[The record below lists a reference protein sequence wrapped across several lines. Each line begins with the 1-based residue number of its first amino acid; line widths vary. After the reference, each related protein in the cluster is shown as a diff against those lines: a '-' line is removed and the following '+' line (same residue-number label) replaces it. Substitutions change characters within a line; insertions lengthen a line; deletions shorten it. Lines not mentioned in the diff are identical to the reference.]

1 MSQFSDQLKELME
14 ITSLLHKAISE
25 NNYDLAQVFDTQR
38 LDVITKLRLVD
49 LSISERSQLNLAV
62 DEILNSEKK
71 YKLILM
77 AEKEKT
83 EQDLAVFLNKRKA
96 NTAYSEKH

>member
-1 MSQFSDQLKELME
+1 MSQFSDQLNELIE

-25 NNYDLAQVFDTQR
+25 NNYDLAQIFDAQR
-38 LDVITKLRLVD
+38 LDVITKLRLVN
-49 LSISERSQLNLAV
+49 LSASERSQLKLAV
-62 DEILNSEKK
+62 DEILDSEKE
-71 YKLILM
+71 YKLMLM
-77 AEKEKT
+77 KEKEKT

>member
-1 MSQFSDQLKELME
+1 MD
-14 ITSLLHKAISE
+14 ITFLLHKAISE
-25 NNYDLAQVFDTQR
+25 NNYDLAQVFDAQR

-49 LSISERSQLNLAV
+49 LSISEHSQLNLAV
-62 DEILNSEKK
+62 DEILDLEKK
-71 YKLILM
+71 YTLILM